1 MAEPAEATSTP
12 NPFAPL
18 SQAERGK
25 AEHIR
30 LAVPPEDWMPQ
41 VPAPP
46 GIAPPT
52 SPQLNG
58 KGSANRSWIYRTEE
72 GEVAFAVYRFD
83 YQSAEGEQAKDT
95 MPMTYGSKTG
105 RMSWHW
111 KAPPAPSSLYR
122 LPELVGDLS
131 REVLVVE
138 GEKTADAAAVL
149 FPNMAI
155 VTWQGGGNAVHKAN
169 WQHLA
174 GRTVIIWPDNDKPGR
189 KAAEK
194 VGRIAQEVSAA
205 DVRVVPVPEAWP
217 ASWDLADELPSDVT
231 IEMLRA
237 LIEEAEPATQAAEL
251 PGAYS
256 MDSHGVWFTPPA
268 NKEKDEQPDPVFISA
283 PFEIV
288 AETKDE
294 TGGSWGLLLR
304 WFDRDKQEHQWAMP
318 RKLLH
323 ADGNAIAS
331 ELEDAGLSVA
341 TGRRSHDLLK
351 SLLGQVITPRRM
363 RCVNRSGWHR
373 TDRGMVYVLP
383 GGEAFGPGSSGVIL
397 QSEKAIVGGGN
408 LQARG
413 TLKEWQENVGRLAV
427 KNDRVALFLAS
438 ALAAP
443 LLYVATEPSGGIHLY
458 GKSQDGKTTTLAVAS
473 SVWGRGDSSGQIR
486 SWRATANGFEG
497 IASETCDALL
507 PLDEIGQADA
517 REVGE
522 VVYMLSNEA
531 GKGRA
536 ARDGSA
542 RARRTWRT
550 LFLSTGEV
558 PLATKMAEKGNKP
571 MAGQDIRL
579 VSLPANAGGKYGVF
593 QELHG
598 HKSAVA
604 FANHLREASRTYY
617 GTAARAFLA
626 ELTRALATDAEG
638 VVAFLAK
645 YRDAFDQT
653 NVPKDADGQVSS
665 VARRFALIAAAGELA
680 IGFGV
685 LPWPKGEATRAV
697 QASFSAWLNARGN
710 AGAGE
715 DTAALAAVR
724 RFIEMHDESRFTTI
738 SPPGDQRRP
747 SDAPG
752 EKEVEM
758 EVTSGRSTLNRVGF
772 RRKGSTGW
780 EYLIFSEAWKDE
792 VCKGFDHIRA
802 ANVLKAAGH
811 LTPGEGRHLMQKV
824 MISGYGRKRF
834 YVVNSSILDSSDG

>member
-1 MAEPAEATSTP
+1 MSEAAEVTPTP

-18 SQAERGK
+18 SQTER
-25 AEHIR
+25 ARAQTIR
-30 LAVPPEDWMPQ
+30 LAVPPDDWTPQ
-41 VPAPP
+41 VPAPK
-46 GIAPPT
+46 GMAPPV
-52 SPQLNG
+52 SPQFWQMG
-58 KGSANRSWIYRTEE
+58 QASRSWVYHTEE
-72 GEVAFAVYRFD
+72 GEIAFAVYRFN
-83 YQSAEGEQAKDT
+83 YQNDKGEPAKDT
-95 MPMTYGSKTG
+95 IPMTYGTKNG
-105 RMSWHW
+105 RVGWHW
-111 KAPPAPSSLYR
+111 KAPPTPSNLYR
-122 LPELVGDLS
+122 LPELITDTAKT
-131 REVLVVE
+131 VLVVE
-138 GEKTADAAAVL
+138 GEKTADAAALL
-149 FPNMAI
+149 FPDMAV
-155 VTWQGGGNAVHKAN
+155 VTWQGGGNAVQKAN
-169 WQHLA
+169 WL
-174 GRTVIIWPDNDKPGR
+174 GLTERTVLIWPDNDKAGR
-189 KAAEK
+189 KAAER

-205 DVRVVPVPEAWP
+205 DVRIVPVPETWP
-217 ASWDLADELPSDVT
+217 EAWDLADPLPGDAT
-231 IEMLRA
+231 IDTLHA
-237 LIEEAEPATQAAEL
+237 LLAEAEPATQSAEL
-251 PGAYS
+251 PGRYS
-256 MDSHGVWFTPPA
+256 MNGKGVWFHPPA
-268 NKEKDEQPDPVFISA
+268 SRQNDGQPEAVFISA

-304 WFDRDKQEHQWAMP
+304 WQDRDKQEHQWAMP

-341 TGRRSHDLLK
+341 TGKHQHNLLK
-351 SLLGQVITPRRM
+351 SLLSQIETPQRM

-373 TDRGMVYVLP
+373 MKRGMVFVLP
-383 GGEAFGPGSSGVIL
+383 GGETYGPGSSNVIL
-397 QSEKAIVGGGN
+397 QSEKAIGGGAD
-408 LQARG
+408 LQTRG
-413 TLKEWQENVGRLAV
+413 TLKEWQDHVGRLAI
-427 KNDRVALFLAS
+427 KNDRVALFIAS

-443 LLYVATEPSGGIHLY
+443 MLYIATEPSGGIHLF

-558 PLATKMAEKGNKP
+558 PLATKMQEKGNKP

-579 VSLPANAGGKYGVF
+579 VSLPANAGGKHGVF

-604 FANHLREASRTYY
+604 FATHLREASRTYY
-617 GTAARAFLA
+617 GTAARAFLSA
-626 ELTRALATDAEG
+626 LTWALATDADG
-638 VVAFLAK
+638 LTAFLTEQ
-645 YRDAFDQT
+645 RDAFEKA
-653 NVPKDADGQVSS
+653 NVPEGADGQVSS
-665 VARRFALIAAAGELA
+665 VARRFALIASAGELGIA
-680 IGFGV
+680 FSV
-685 LPWPKGEATRAV
+685 LPWPKGEAIRAA
-697 QASFSAWLNARGN
+697 QASFKAWLNARGN

-738 SPPGDQRRP
+738 FPNGERMTPDTDGDMQV
-747 SDAPG
+747 A
-752 EKEVEM
+752 
-758 EVTSGRSTLNRVGF
+758 SGRSTNNRVGF
-772 RRKGSTGW
+772 RRKGTDGW
-780 EYLIFSEAWKDE
+780 EYLIFPEAWKNE
-792 VCKGFDHIRA
+792 VCTGLDHVRA
-802 ANVLKAAGH
+802 ANVLIAAGH
-811 LTPGEGRHLMQKV
+811 MKAGEGRHLMPKV
-824 MISGYGRKRF
+824 EIANYGRKR
-834 YVVNSSILDSSDG
+834 YYLVKNSILDASDE